1 MELIQ
6 FISCYE
12 DKGSLKP
19 TPRWDYFMDWTNWL
33 ELPLFVASM
42 IFVVVTDKCLCPEV
56 WNWQLGTIV
65 MFLAWI
71 DLLTFLYKFP
81 KFGVYMLMIQH
92 IVFKFIR
99 VLAIA
104 ALFSVAFG
112 FAFYMTFYDPN
123 IPVRQVHASF
133 AVRIHNFIATFS
145 CLCRHHHLQL
155 HGCLY

>member
-19 TPRWDYFMDWTNWL
+19 TPRWDYFTDWTNWL
-33 ELPLFVASM
+33 ELPLFIASM
-42 IFVVVTDKCLCPEV
+42 VFVVVTDKCLCPEV

-104 ALFSVAFG
+104 ALFTVAFG

-123 IPVRQVHASF
+123 IPVRACFFHSK
-133 AVRIHNFIATFS
+133 NT
-145 CLCRHHHLQL
+145 
-155 HGCLY
+155 